1 MICLKRLEE
10 SVELIGQA
18 DKRMS
23 PHGLIK
29 EREEERANSGEKER
43 TVVRKGDNE
52 REGEG
57 QRREA

>member
-18 DKRMS
+18 DKSMS

-29 EREEERANSGEKER
+29 EREKER

-52 REGEG
+52 RG
-57 QRREA
+57 